1 MRRAAQNLINEFAK
15 MRHLRLWLV
24 VLALVLGVAG
34 LSVVSAVASPDFA
47 DPASRSWRSLLAGLS
62 LGTALVQ
69 PLLLAVL
76 ASRLVDI
83 EHQGQGWILPATS
96 GLTPGRLL
104 RAKLLAL
111 GIVLTVTSA
120 ATHLLVLAF
129 GLVMGIA
136 ETVPTG
142 VWVGAAV
149 GAWLVGLIILALHLW
164 LSTRI
169 ENQLV
174 GLGVGVLGTLL
185 AISSAGLPAWAN
197 HLTPWGHFAFTRAA
211 EWRGDELVLL
221 QPGWPGLIV
230 LVVIGGA
237 LFALA
242 TGRFDRQ
249 EV

>member
-1 MRRAAQNLINEFAK
+1 M
-15 MRHLRLWLV
+15 
-24 VLALVLGVAG
+24 
-34 LSVVSAVASPDFA
+34 
-47 DPASRSWRSLLAGLS
+47 AGLS

-83 EHQGQGWILPATS
+83 EHQGQGWLLSATS

-111 GIVLTVTSA
+111 GIVLTIASV
-120 ATHLLVLAF
+120 ATHLLLLAF
-129 GLVMGIA
+129 GLLAGITEA
-136 ETVPTG
+136 VPVG
-142 VWVGAAV
+142 VWIGAAV
-149 GAWLVGLIILALHLW
+149 GAWLVGWVILALHVW

-185 AISSAGLPAWAN
+185 ATSSAGLPAWAN
-197 HLTPWGHFAFTRAA
+197 HLTPWGHYAFTRAA
-211 EWRGDELVLL
+211 EYRGTELVLL
-221 QPGWPGLIV
+221 QPGWPGLLV